1 MTRTSCPAGV
11 PRGPASPARVGGFAA
26 LVLFGAAVLDVGNPT
41 GFAQPPMP
49 ERLPIGIPGPGGVT
63 PAVLQQPA
71 PVQPLPVPVP
81 VQQPGGPAK
90 GIVVPPGYGGP
101 LSSPLTSAAP
111 PGLGGSPKLTPA
123 AQEKLAKYVAK
134 LIDPET
140 TLDLASGQ
148 TRVLVL
154 KGTPARVQAGDDSIV
169 SVNVL
174 SPKELIVQGKGVGAT
189 VLNIW
194 FADPND
200 PAKMETLSYL
210 VRVFPDPEAKERLDR
225 AYKALEDDLNR
236 FFPDSRVKLRVLGDK
251 LVVSGRVR
259 DFVQGGQVLQVVRSN
274 MQGTGGTAGGV
285 TPIGGGGVAGQ
296 IPVLPPPGGPADPT
310 GATVAPNL
318 DVFRNAGGPNVINLL
333 EVAGEQQVMLR
344 VVVAEV
350 NRAAARTVGLNFAVT
365 NNQGITVFAN
375 RTGPVVGALPA
386 LGLNGIGGFGGGG
399 FGNGFGG
406 GQTGV
411 GGGAFAN
418 LPFVTDAG
426 RLPFALSAL
435 KSLQYAKSLAE
446 PNLVAM
452 NGQTANFLAGG
463 QFPVPIVSSFG
474 GFAGGIQGVQY
485 VPYGVQ
491 LSFTPFLTDRDR
503 VRLVLNA
510 AVSSR
515 DLNASTN
522 IAGGSVAGL
531 NSRQVNTTVEL
542 RQGETLAVAG
552 LIQANSGADKTVIP
566 FFGDIPGLSQ
576 LTGVHRHQAGEQELV
591 IFLTPEIVRP
601 LDPDQHV
608 TLPGHEILDPT
619 DVEFYLFG
627 RLEGHCRDFRTP
639 IRTDCSRI
647 KQYYRAEGVNLA
659 GPTGYTPLP

>member
-11 PRGPASPARVGGFAA
+11 PRGPASPARAGGFAA
-26 LVLFGAAVLDVGNPT
+26 LLLVGAAVLDVGNPV
-41 GFAQPPMP
+41 GRAQPPAP
-49 ERLPIGIPGPGGVT
+49 EPLRIGLPGPAAVT

-71 PVQPLPVPVP
+71 QPQTIPAPVPAP
-81 VQQPGGPAK
+81 QPGGPGK
-90 GIVVPPGYGGP
+90 GVVVPPGYGGP

-111 PGLGGSPKLTPA
+111 PGLGGSPRLTPA

-154 KGTPARVQAGDDSIV
+154 KGTPTRVQAGDDGIV
-169 SVNVL
+169 SINVL

-200 PAKMETLSYL
+200 PAKTESLSYL
-210 VRVFPDPEAKERLDR
+210 VRVFPDPEAKERLER
-225 AYKALEDDLNR
+225 AYLALEADLNK

-274 MQGTGGTAGGV
+274 MQGAGGTAGGV
-285 TPIGGGGVAGQ
+285 SGAGGVAGQ
-296 IPVLPPPGGPADPT
+296 IPVLPPPGGPTDPT
-310 GATVAPNL
+310 GATVPPTL

-350 NRAAARTVGLNFAVT
+350 NRAAAREVGLNFAVT
-365 NNQGITVFAN
+365 TNQGLTVFAN
-375 RTGPVVGALPA
+375 RTGPVIGGLPGRNG
-386 LGLNGIGGFGGGG
+386 LGGLGGLGGFGGA
-399 FGNGFGG
+399 GNQFI
-406 GQTGV
+406 Q
-411 GGGAFAN
+411 GGAIAN

-426 RLPFALSAL
+426 RLPFALAAL
-435 KSLQYAKSLAE
+435 KTLSYAKSLAE

-452 NGQTANFLAGG
+452 NGQSANFLAGG
-463 QFPVPIVSSFG
+463 QFPVPVIGGFGAGAFG
-474 GFAGGIQGVQY
+474 GGGLQGVQY

-491 LSFTPFLTDRDR
+491 LSFTPFITDRDR

-510 AVSSR
+510 SVSSR
-515 DLNASTN
+515 DLNAGTN
-522 IAGGSVAGL
+522 IGGGNVAGL
-531 NSRQVNTTVEL
+531 NTRQVNTTVEL

-552 LIQANSGADKTVIP
+552 LIQTNQGADASKVP
-566 FFGDIPGLSQ
+566 FIGDIPGLGQ
-576 LTGVHRHQAGEQELV
+576 LTGLHKTSAGEQELV
-591 IFLTPEIVRP
+591 IFLTPELARP

-627 RLEGHCRDFRTP
+627 RIEGHCRDFRSP

>member
-11 PRGPASPARVGGFAA
+11 PRGSVGLLRAGGFAA
-26 LVLFGAAVLDVGNPT
+26 LALFGAAVLDFGSPL
-41 GFAQPPMP
+41 GHAQPPAP
-49 ERLPIGIPGPGGVT
+49 EPLRLGLPGPAGAIT
-63 PAVLQQPA
+63 PAVLQQPGQ
-71 PVQPLPVPVP
+71 PQPLPVPVP
-81 VQQPGGPAK
+81 APQVGPPGK
-90 GIVVPPGYGGP
+90 GVVVPPGYGGP

-154 KGTPARVQAGDDSIV
+154 KGTPTRVQAGDDVIV

-174 SPKELIVQGKGVGAT
+174 SPRELIIQGKGVGAT

-200 PAKMETLSYL
+200 PAKTESLSYL

-225 AYKALEDDLNR
+225 AYQALEADLNK

-259 DFVQGGQVLQVVRSN
+259 DFMQGGQVLQVVRSN
-274 MQGTGGTAGGV
+274 LQGAGGTAGGV
-285 TPIGGGGVAGQ
+285 TPAGGGVAGQ
-296 IPVLPPPGGPADPT
+296 IPVLPPPGGPTDPT
-310 GATVAPNL
+310 GATQAPSL

-350 NRAAARTVGLNFAVT
+350 NRAAARTVGLNFAVQ
-365 NNQGITVFAN
+365 NAQGVTVFAN
-375 RTGPVVGALPA
+375 RTGPVIGALPGLNNFGA
-386 LGLNGIGGFGGGG
+386 LGGLGAGIGGG
-399 FGNGFGG
+399 FGNQA
-406 GQTGV
+406 GQA
-411 GGGAFAN
+411 GGAIAN
-418 LPFVTDAG
+418 IPFVADAG
-426 RLPFALSAL
+426 RVPFALAAL
-435 KSLQYAKSLAE
+435 KTLQYAKSLAE

-463 QFPVPIVSSFG
+463 QFPVPIVGGYG

-515 DLNASTN
+515 DLNSGTN
-522 IAGGSVAGL
+522 IGGGTVAGL
-531 NSRQVNTTVEL
+531 NTRQVNTTVEL

-552 LIQANSGADKTVIP
+552 LIQTNAGADKTVIP
-566 FFGDIPGLSQ
+566 FLGDIPGLSQ

-591 IFLTPEIVRP
+591 IFLTPELVRP

-627 RLEGHCRDFRTP
+627 RLEGHCRDFRSP

-647 KQYYRAEGVNLA
+647 KQFYRAEGVNLA

>member
-1 MTRTSCPAGV
+1 MTPTSCPAGV
-11 PRGPASPARVGGFAA
+11 PRGPAGLVRAGGFAA
-26 LVLFGAAVLDVGNPT
+26 LVVFGAAVLDVGSPA
-41 GFAQPPMP
+41 GLAQPPAP
-49 ERLPIGIPGPGGVT
+49 EPLRLGIPGPGGIT

-71 PVQPLPVPVP
+71 QPQPLPVPVP
-81 VQQPGGPAK
+81 APQPGGPGK

-101 LSSPLTSAAP
+101 LSNPLMSAAP

-123 AQEKLAKYVAK
+123 AQDKLNKYVAK

-140 TLDLASGQ
+140 TLDLAAGQ

-154 KGTPARVQAGDDSIV
+154 KGTPSRIQAGDDSIV

-174 SPKELIVQGKGVGAT
+174 SPKELIIQGRGVGAT

-194 FADPND
+194 FTDPND
-200 PAKMETLSYL
+200 PAKTESLSYL

-225 AYKALEDDLNR
+225 AYLALEADLNR

-285 TPIGGGGVAGQ
+285 TPAGGTAGQ
-296 IPVLPPPGGPADPT
+296 IPVLPPPGGPTDPT
-310 GATVAPNL
+310 GATQAPSL
-318 DVFRNAGGPNVINLL
+318 DLFRNAGGPNVINLL

-350 NRAAARTVGLNFAVT
+350 NRSAARTVGLNFAVT
-365 NNQGITVFAN
+365 NNQGLTVFAN
-375 RTGPVVGALPA
+375 RTGPVAGVLPGIN
-386 LGLNGIGGFGGGG
+386 GLNGGFGLGGFGGGFG
-399 FGNGFGG
+399 GQAGNGGL
-406 GQTGV
+406 
-411 GGGAFAN
+411 AFAN
-418 LPFVTDAG
+418 IPFVTDAG

-435 KSLQYAKSLAE
+435 KNLSYAKSLAE

-463 QFPVPIVSSFG
+463 QFPVPIVGGFG
-474 GFAGGIQGVQY
+474 GIAGGVQGVQY

-510 AVSSR
+510 SVSSR
-515 DLNASTN
+515 DLSSSTN
-522 IAGGSVAGL
+522 IAGGNVSGL
-531 NSRQVNTTVEL
+531 STRQVNTTVEL

-552 LIQANSGADKTVIP
+552 LIQTNTGADRTSIP
-566 FFGDIPGLSQ
+566 FLGDLPGFGP

-591 IFLTPEIVRP
+591 IFLTPELVRP
-601 LDPDQHV
+601 LDADQHV

-627 RLEGHCRDFRTP
+627 QLEGHCHDFRSP

-647 KQYYRAEGVNLA
+647 KQYYRAEGTNLA

>member
-1 MTRTSCPAGV
+1 MTRTKSPAGV
-11 PRGPASPARVGGFAA
+11 PRGPVGLVRAGGFAA
-26 LVLFGAAVLDVGNPT
+26 LVLFGAAVLDVGSPA
-41 GFAQPPMP
+41 GLAQPPAP
-49 ERLPIGIPGPGGVT
+49 EPLRLGIPGPGGIT

-71 PVQPLPVPVP
+71 QPQPLPVPVP
-81 VQQPGGPAK
+81 QPGGPGK
-90 GIVVPPGYGGP
+90 GGFVPPGYGGP
-101 LSSPLTSAAP
+101 LSNPLMSAAP
-111 PGLGGSPKLTPA
+111 PGLGGSPKLTAA

-154 KGTPARVQAGDDSIV
+154 KGTPSRIQAGDDSIV

-174 SPKELIVQGKGVGAT
+174 SPKELIIQGRGVGAT

-200 PAKMETLSYL
+200 PAKTESLSYL

-225 AYKALEDDLNR
+225 AYQALETDLNK

-274 MQGTGGTAGGV
+274 MQGAGGTAGGV
-285 TPIGGGGVAGQ
+285 SPAGGTAGQ
-296 IPVLPPPGGPADPT
+296 IPVLPPPGGPLDPT
-310 GATVAPNL
+310 GATQAPSL
-318 DVFRNAGGPNVINLL
+318 DLFRNAGGPNVINLL

-375 RTGPVVGALPA
+375 RTGPVVGALP
-386 LGLNGIGGFGGGG
+386 GLNGLGAIGGLGGVGGGFGGG
-399 FGNGFGG
+399 FGG
-406 GQTGV
+406 QDGS
-411 GGGAFAN
+411 GGGVLAN
-418 LPFVTDAG
+418 IPFVTDAG

-435 KSLQYAKSLAE
+435 KTLQYAKSLAE

-463 QFPVPIVSSFG
+463 QFPVPVVSGFG
-474 GFAGGIQGVQY
+474 GIQGGIQGVQY

-510 AVSSR
+510 SVSSR
-515 DLNASTN
+515 DLNSGTN
-522 IAGGSVAGL
+522 IGGGNVAGL
-531 NSRQVNTTVEL
+531 NTRQVNTTVEL

-552 LIQANSGADKTVIP
+552 LIQTNQGADKASIP
-566 FFGDIPGLSQ
+566 FLGDVPGLSQ
-576 LTGVHRHQAGEQELV
+576 LTGLHRHQAGEQELV
-591 IFLTPEIVRP
+591 IFLTPELVRP
-601 LDPDQHV
+601 LDADQHV

-627 RLEGHCRDFRTP
+627 RLEGHCRDFRSP

-647 KQYYRAEGVNLA
+647 KQYYRAEGMNLA

>member
-11 PRGPASPARVGGFAA
+11 PRRPAGLVRVGGFAA
-26 LVLFGAAVLDVGNPT
+26 LLLVGATVGSPA
-41 GFAQPPMP
+41 GLAQPPAP
-49 ERLPIGIPGPGGVT
+49 EPLKLGIPGPVT
-63 PAVLQQPA
+63 PAVLQQPV
-71 PVQPLPVPVP
+71 PVQPQPLPVPV
-81 VQQPGGPAK
+81 VQ
-90 GIVVPPGYGGP
+90 PPGPGKGPVLAPGYIGP

-111 PGLGGSPKLTPA
+111 PGLGGAPKLTPA

-140 TLDLASGQ
+140 TLDLAAGQ

-154 KGTPARVQAGDDSIV
+154 KGTPARVQAGDENIAA
-169 SVNVL
+169 VNVL
-174 SPKELIVQGKGVGAT
+174 SPKELIIQGKGVGAT

-200 PAKMETLSYL
+200 PAKTETLSYL

-225 AYKALEDDLNR
+225 AYQALEADLNR

-259 DFVQGGQVLQVVRSN
+259 DFVQGGQVLQVIRSN
-274 MQGTGGTAGGV
+274 MQGAGGTAGGV
-285 TPIGGGGVAGQ
+285 TPAGGGGVAGQ
-296 IPVLPPPGGPADPT
+296 IPVLPPPGGPTDPT
-310 GATVAPNL
+310 GATQAPTL

-375 RTGPVVGALPA
+375 RTGPVLGGLP
-386 LGLNGIGGFGGGG
+386 GLAAVNGIGGIGGGG
-399 FGNGFGG
+399 IGGAGGGFN
-406 GQTGV
+406 GQTGL

-435 KSLQYAKSLAE
+435 KTLQYAKSLAE

-463 QFPVPIVSSFG
+463 QFPVPIVGGFG

-503 VRLVLNA
+503 VRLVLSA
-510 AVSSR
+510 SVSNR
-515 DLNASTN
+515 DLNSGTN
-522 IAGGSVAGL
+522 IAGGNVSGL
-531 NSRQVNTTVEL
+531 NTRQVNTTVEL

-552 LIQANSGADKTVIP
+552 LIQANQGADKTVIP
-566 FFGDIPGLSQ
+566 FLGDVPGLSQ

-591 IFLTPEIVRP
+591 IFLTPELVRP

-627 RLEGHCRDFRTP
+627 RIEGHCRDFRSP

-647 KQYYRAEGVNLA
+647 KQFYRAEGVNLA